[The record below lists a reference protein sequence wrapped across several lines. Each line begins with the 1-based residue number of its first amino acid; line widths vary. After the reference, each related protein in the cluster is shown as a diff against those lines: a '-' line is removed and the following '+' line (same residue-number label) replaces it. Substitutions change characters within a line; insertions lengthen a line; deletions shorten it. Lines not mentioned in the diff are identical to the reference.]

1 MHTSLKKKLVEL
13 ELYLLKA
20 DVRVSVQDLD
30 QLIHD
35 DFLEFGGSGISFGKK
50 EVLQQLPREKCP
62 EFSATAFELRHLSC
76 DVAQLVYKATMK
88 KPGEFITRYSLRSSL
103 WRKSQGR
110 WQMIFHQGTP
120 CEPF

>member
-20 DVRVSVQDLD
+20 DVRVSVQDLN

-50 EVLQQLPREKCP
+50 EVLKQLPRKKSP

-76 DVAQLVYKATMK
+76 DVAQLVYRATMK

-110 WQMIFHQGTP
+110 WQIIFHQGTP